1 MTRPRTTYALDLDTS
16 SFVIKE
22 YNWAPAF
29 SNFLPGIAGAW
40 GIPLWAYYVNRGQA
54 MTSVG
59 VRDKDGQ
66 ILEFY
71 SLNKAVMRIE
81 REGFRTFVRIDG
93 GPVYEPFRRTERNG
107 ITQTMIIS
115 SAELVLRERND
126 PLGLEIEV
134 VYFTLPN
141 LPVAA
146 MARQVRL
153 RNLAARRRR
162 VEWLDGAARIIPF
175 GVGLERSKAIPR
187 HIEAMMGVWNFRGVP
202 LFRLK
207 QNPEDLAQVGS
218 LSGGHFYLAAGTRL
232 GQGLVVDPDA
242 VFGDEISRDR
252 PWRFER
258 EGAPGVLAATAYRDN
273 KTPAAFVVR
282 TDQLAAGAEV
292 TQSSV
297 LGHVP
302 RDADLLPLLSAMRS
316 QDFFH
321 RKRSEN
327 AREVAEIGGRCFTVS
342 SSPTF
347 DAYAQQN
354 FLDNVVRG
362 GMPRVFQTARGP
374 SACYLFGRRHGGLER
389 DYHDFVVE
397 PTYLSQGNGFYRDV
411 LQNRRSD
418 TLFFPEVE
426 DANLVTFLNLS
437 QLDGYNP
444 QSVDEVTYRV
454 ADQAA
459 LGRWLRR
466 NVSSAPVRADLRRW
480 IQKSFSPGQF
490 VMRLEAG
497 TGRPVRDRE
506 RVAREVLA
514 FCAQNEVGSLHEGF
528 WSDHWH
534 YNFDLLDAILMVFPD
549 RLEDLLVGR
558 RFYTFFDNPD
568 VVLPRSEKTVAVGA
582 KIRCYGAVIRDGE
595 KERYIR
601 ARNHD
606 PYTVRTRYGRGTIH
620 RTTLLVKLLC
630 LVTNRLGTLDPA
642 GTGIEMEASKPGWN
656 DALNGLPG
664 LFGSGLSELLE
675 LRRALRFMRGALDR
689 IGRPASETLPV
700 YEELA
705 GFLRALR
712 RIIRRRL
719 RSRAERAAFRY
730 WDSAN
735 TVKERYRDQTRLG
748 VSGLTVDLS
757 FREIRGFLADAETL
771 LDATFRRPTRAQVMS
786 PGGVPYTYFLNEI
799 VKHRP
804 LSRRNHQGFPLVKAL
819 GFRQRP
825 VKLFLEGAVHWMKD
839 RPEEA
844 ADIYRAVRRSGVFDR
859 KLAMYKTCEDMTG
872 ETTELGRSVGA
883 YPRGWMENE
892 SIYLHMHYK
901 YLLEVLRAGL
911 YAEFWKDA
919 RTGLIPFLDPAVYGR
934 STLEGASFVVSSA
947 YPDERFHG
955 RAFQPRLSGMT
966 TEFISMWI
974 LALVGSQ
981 PFRVATNG
989 NLTLTL
995 EPRLP
1000 DWLFTERQTT
1010 RRYHDPLDGW
1020 GEVSVPKDALAFKLL
1035 GRVLV
1040 VYRNPRRRPTWGARG
1055 VQPIAYR
1062 LEYRSGQVVEL
1073 GCATVAGAHA
1083 EAVREGAVRRID
1095 VTLR

>member
-1 MTRPRTTYALDLDTS
+1 MTQTRTTYALDPRTS
-16 SFVIKE
+16 SFVIEE

-81 REGFRTFVRIDG
+81 REGFRTFIRIDG
-93 GPVYEPFRRTERNG
+93 GPVYEPFRKTERTG
-107 ITQTMIIS
+107 ISQTMIIS
-115 SAELVLRERND
+115 SAELVLRERNE
-126 PLGLEIEV
+126 PLGFEIEV
-134 VYFTLPN
+134 TYFTLPN

-146 MARQVRL
+146 MTRQVRL

-162 VEWLDGAARIIPF
+162 FEWLDGAARIIPF
-175 GVGLERSKAIPR
+175 GVGLARSKAIPR
-187 HIEAMMGVWNFRGVP
+187 HIEAMMGVSNIRGIP

-207 QNPEDLAQVGS
+207 QKPEDLAQVGS
-218 LSGGHFYLAAGTRL
+218 LSGGHFYYAAGARL
-232 GQGLVVDPDA
+232 GRGLVVDPDA

-252 PWRFER
+252 AWRFER

-282 TDQLAAGAEV
+282 TDRLAAGAEV
-292 TQSSV
+292 TQSSM
-297 LGHVP
+297 LGHVK
-302 RDADLLPLLSAMRS
+302 RDDDLPPLLSAVRRKS
-316 QDFFH
+316 FFD
-321 RKRSEN
+321 RKRAEN
-327 AREVAEIGGRCFTVS
+327 VGEIAAIGNRCFTVS
-342 SSPTF
+342 STPTF
-347 DAYAQQN
+347 DAYAEQN
-354 FLDNVVRG
+354 FLDNVIRG
-362 GMPRVFQTARGP
+362 GMPMVFQTVRGP

-389 DYHDFVVE
+389 DYHHFVVE
-397 PTYLSQGNGFYRDV
+397 PTYLSQGNAFYRDV

-418 TLFFPEVE
+418 TFFFPEVE
-426 DANLVTFLNLS
+426 AANLITFLNLS

-444 QSVDEVTYRV
+444 LGVDAVTYRV
-454 ADQAA
+454 ADDAA

-466 NVSSAPVRADLRRW
+466 NVSSAPVRADLRRRM
-480 IQKSFSPGQF
+480 QGSFSPGQL
-490 VMRLEAG
+490 VMLLESRM
-497 TGRPVRDRE
+497 GRPVRDRE
-506 RVAREVLA
+506 RVAREVLTV
-514 FCAQNEVGSLHEGF
+514 CVQNEVGSLHEGF

-534 YNFDLLDAILMVFPD
+534 YNFDLLDAILMVLPD
-549 RLEDLLVGR
+549 RLEDLLIGHSV
-558 RFYTFFDNPD
+558 YTFFDDPD
-568 VVLPRSEKTVAVGA
+568 VVVPRSEKTVAVGA
-582 KIRCYGAVIRDGE
+582 KIRRFGAVIRDSE
-595 KERYIR
+595 KERQIR
-601 ARNHD
+601 ARKHD
-606 PYTVRTRYGRGTIH
+606 PYTVRTRYGRGAIY

-630 LVTNRLGTLDPA
+630 VVTNRLSTLDPA
-642 GTGIEMEASKPGWN
+642 GTGIEMEAGKPGWN

-675 LRRALRFMRGALDR
+675 LRRAFRFMGDALDQ
-689 IGRPASETLPV
+689 IGRPASGTVPV

-705 GFLRALR
+705 VFIRSLR
-712 RIIRRRL
+712 RIVRRRL
-719 RSRAERAAFRY
+719 RSRSARAAFRY
-730 WDSAN
+730 WDAAN
-735 TVKERYRDQTRLG
+735 TAKEQYRDRSRLG
-748 VSGLTVDLS
+748 VSGRTVDMTV
-757 FREIRGFLADAETL
+757 REIRGFLADGGTM
-771 LDATFRRPTRAQVMS
+771 LDATFRRPTRDQVMS
-786 PGGVPYTYFLNEI
+786 PGGVPYTYFLNEV

-804 LSRRNHQGFPLVKAL
+804 LSRRGQQGFPLVQAL

-825 VKLFLEGAVHWMKD
+825 VRLFLEGAVHWMKD

-844 ADIYRAVRRSGVFDR
+844 LDIYRAVRRSRVFDR
-859 KLAMYKTCEDMTG
+859 KLAMYKASEDMTG
-872 ETTELGRSVGA
+872 ETTELGRLVGA
-883 YPRGWMENE
+883 YPRGWIENE

-911 YAEFWKDA
+911 YKEFWKDA
-919 RTGLIPFLDPAVYGR
+919 RTGLIPFLDPTVYGR

-981 PFRVATNG
+981 PFRMAVDG
-989 NLTLTL
+989 RLTLTL

-1000 DWLFTERQTT
+1000 DWLFTERETT
-1010 RRYHDPLDGW
+1010 RQYHDPSDGW
-1020 GEVSVPKDALAFKLL
+1020 REVSIPKNALAFKLL
-1035 GRVLV
+1035 GRILV
-1040 VYRNPRRRPTWGARG
+1040 VYRNPRRRRTWGVRG
-1055 VQPIAYR
+1055 VQPKAYR
-1062 LEYRSGQVVEL
+1062 LEYRDGQVVEL
-1073 GCATVAGAHA
+1073 DEVAVAGAHA

>member
-1 MTRPRTTYALDLDTS
+1 MTQRRAIYAFDSHTS
-16 SFVIKE
+16 SFVIEE

-54 MTSVG
+54 MASVG

-81 REGFRTFVRIDG
+81 REGFRTFIRIDG
-93 GPVYEPFRRTERNG
+93 GPVYEPFRRTEDEG
-107 ITQTMIIS
+107 ISQTMTVS
-115 SAELVLRERND
+115 SAELVLRERNE
-126 PLGLEIEV
+126 PLGIEIEV
-134 VYFTLPN
+134 AYFALPN
-141 LPVAA
+141 LAVAA

-162 VEWLDGAARIIPF
+162 FEWLDGAARIIPF
-175 GVGLERSKAIPR
+175 GVGLQRSKAIPR
-187 HIEAMMGVWNFRGVP
+187 HIEAMMGVWNVRGVP

-207 QNPEDLAQVGS
+207 QKPGDMAEVAS
-218 LSGGHFYLAAGTRL
+218 LSGGHFYLAAGARL
-232 GQGLVVDPDA
+232 GRGLVVDPDA
-242 VFGDEISRDR
+242 VFGDEMSRDH

-258 EGAPGVLAATAYRDN
+258 EGARGVLDAPEYRDN
-273 KTPAAFVVR
+273 KTPAAFTVR
-282 TDQLAAGAEV
+282 TEQLASGAEV

-302 RDADLLPLLSAMRS
+302 RDEDLPPLVSAVRTG
-316 QDFFH
+316 DFFE
-321 RKRSEN
+321 RKRAEN
-327 AREVAEIGGRCFTVS
+327 AREIAEIADRCFTVS
-342 SSPTF
+342 SAPTF
-347 DAYAQQN
+347 DAYARQN

-362 GMPRVFQTARGP
+362 GMPLMFETAHGP

-389 DYHDFVVE
+389 DYHHFVVE

-426 DANLVTFLNLS
+426 AANLVTFLNLS

-444 QSVDEVTYRV
+444 LGVDEVTYRV
-454 ADQAA
+454 ADDAA
-459 LGRWLRR
+459 LERWLRR
-466 NVSSAPVRADLRRW
+466 HVSAGIRTDLRRW
-480 IQKSFSPGQF
+480 LRGSFTPGALA
-490 VMRLEAG
+490 MRLEA
-497 TGRPVRDRE
+497 TARRTNPE
-506 RVAREVLA
+506 RLVREVLA
-514 FCAQNEVGSLHEGF
+514 CCTQNQVGSLHEGF

-534 YNFDLLDAILMVFPD
+534 YNFDLLDAILTVFPD

-558 RFYTFFDNPD
+558 CVYTFFDDPD
-568 VVLPRSEKTVAVGA
+568 VVLPRSMKSVDVGG
-582 KIRCYGAVIRDGE
+582 KIRRYGAVIRDGE
-595 KERYIR
+595 KEDRIR
-601 ARNHD
+601 SRNHD
-606 PYTVRTRYGRGTIH
+606 PYTVRTRYGRGTIY

-630 LVTNRLGTLDPA
+630 LVTNRLGTLDPF
-642 GTGIEMEASKPGWN
+642 GTGIEMEAGKPGWN

-675 LRRALRFMRGALDR
+675 LRRAVRFMANALDR
-689 IGRPASETLPV
+689 ISWPASETMPV
-700 YEELA
+700 YEELG
-705 GFLRALR
+705 GFVRALR
-712 RIIRRRL
+712 RIVRRRL
-719 RSRAERAAFRY
+719 RSRTQRATFQY

-735 TVKERYRDQTRLG
+735 RVKEQYRDRTRLG
-748 VSGLTVDLS
+748 VSGRTVAMSL
-757 FREIRGFLADAETL
+757 REIRSFLADAGTL
-771 LDATFRRPTRAQVMS
+771 LDATFRNPTRKQVLS
-786 PGGVPYTYFLNEI
+786 PDGVPFTYFLNEV

-804 LSRRNHQGFPLVKAL
+804 LSRRSHQGLPLVQPL
-819 GFRQRP
+819 GFKQRP
-825 VKLFLEGAVHWMKD
+825 VRLFLEGAVHWMKD

-844 ADIYRAVRRSGVFDR
+844 RDIYRAVRRSRVFDR
-859 KLAMYKTCEDMTG
+859 KLAMYKTSEDMTG

-883 YPRGWMENE
+883 YPRGLIENE

-911 YAEFWKDA
+911 YAEFWRDA

-947 YPDERFHG
+947 YPDARFHG

-966 TEFISMWI
+966 TEFISMWL
-974 LALVGSQ
+974 LALVGPR
-981 PFRVATNG
+981 PFRVSENG
-989 NLTLTL
+989 PLTLIL

-1000 DWLFTERQTT
+1000 EWLFTERETT
-1010 RRYHDPLDGW
+1010 RRYHDPRDGW
-1020 GEVSVPKDALAFKLL
+1020 RQVSVPKDALAFKLL
-1035 GRVLV
+1035 GCVLV
-1040 VYRNPRRRPTWGARG
+1040 VYRNPRRRRTWGARG
-1055 VQPIAYR
+1055 VRPIAYR
-1062 LEYRSGQVVEL
+1062 LDYRSGEVVEL
-1073 GCATVAGAHA
+1073 ACATVVGTHA
-1083 EAVREGAVRRID
+1083 EAVRDGAVRRID

>member
-16 SFVIKE
+16 SFVIEE

-81 REGFRTFVRIDG
+81 REG
-93 GPVYEPFRRTERNG
+93 
-107 ITQTMIIS
+107 
-115 SAELVLRERND
+115 
-126 PLGLEIEV
+126 
-134 VYFTLPN
+134 
-141 LPVAA
+141 
-146 MARQVRL
+146 
-153 RNLAARRRR
+153 
-162 VEWLDGAARIIPF
+162 
-175 GVGLERSKAIPR
+175 
-187 HIEAMMGVWNFRGVP
+187 
-202 LFRLK
+202 
-207 QNPEDLAQVGS
+207 
-218 LSGGHFYLAAGTRL
+218 
-232 GQGLVVDPDA
+232 
-242 VFGDEISRDR
+242 
-252 PWRFER
+252 
-258 EGAPGVLAATAYRDN
+258 APGVLAATAYHDN

-302 RDADLLPLLSAMRS
+302 RDADLLRLLSAMRS

-362 GMPRVFQTARGP
+362 GMPKVFQTARGP

-389 DYHDFVVE
+389 DYHHFVVE

-444 QSVDEVTYRV
+444 LGVDEVTYRV

-459 LGRWLRR
+459 LRRWLRR
-466 NVSSAPVRADLRRW
+466 NVASAPVRADLRRW
-480 IQKSFSPGQF
+480 SQKSFSPGQL
-490 VMRLEAG
+490 VMRLEAD

-514 FCAQNEVGSLHEGF
+514 VCAQNEVGSLHEGF

-534 YNFDLLDAILMVFPD
+534 YNFDLLDAILKVFPD

-558 RFYTFFDNPD
+558 RVYTFFDDPD

-582 KIRCYGAVIRDGE
+582 KIRCYGAVIRDRE

-606 PYTVRTRYGRGTIH
+606 PYTVRTRYGRGTIY

-642 GTGIEMEASKPGWN
+642 GTGIEMEAGKPGWN

-675 LRRALRFMRGALDR
+675 LRRALRFMRDALAR
-689 IGRPASETLPV
+689 IGRPASEALPV

-705 GFLRALR
+705 RFVRALPLLGLGQHR
-712 RIIRRRL
+712 QGTLPRPNPARCLGSHGRL
-719 RSRAERAAFRY
+719 
-730 WDSAN
+730 
-735 TVKERYRDQTRLG
+735 VVPRDPRL
-748 VSGLTVDLS
+748 
-757 FREIRGFLADAETL
+757 
-771 LDATFRRPTRAQVMS
+771 
-786 PGGVPYTYFLNEI
+786 
-799 VKHRP
+799 
-804 LSRRNHQGFPLVKAL
+804 
-819 GFRQRP
+819 
-825 VKLFLEGAVHWMKD
+825 
-839 RPEEA
+839 
-844 ADIYRAVRRSGVFDR
+844 
-859 KLAMYKTCEDMTG
+859 
-872 ETTELGRSVGA
+872 
-883 YPRGWMENE
+883 PRGRRDVARR
-892 SIYLHMHYK
+892 H
-901 YLLEVLRAGL
+901 VPTP
-911 YAEFWKDA
+911 DA
-919 RTGLIPFLDPAVYGR
+919 RTGDVARRR
-934 STLEGASFVVSSA
+934 SVHL
-947 YPDERFHG
+947 
-955 RAFQPRLSGMT
+955 
-966 TEFISMWI
+966 
-974 LALVGSQ
+974 
-981 PFRVATNG
+981 
-989 NLTLTL
+989 
-995 EPRLP
+995 LP
-1000 DWLFTERQTT
+1000 QRDRQTSAAVSPEPSGVPAGQGPGLPAASGEAVPG
-1010 RRYHDPLDGW
+1010 RGGPLD
-1020 GEVSVPKDALAFKLL
+1020 
-1035 GRVLV
+1035 
-1040 VYRNPRRRPTWGARG
+1040 
-1055 VQPIAYR
+1055 
-1062 LEYRSGQVVEL
+1062 
-1073 GCATVAGAHA
+1073 
-1083 EAVREGAVRRID
+1083 EGPP
-1095 VTLR
+1095 

>member
-1 MTRPRTTYALDLDTS
+1 
-16 SFVIKE
+16 
-22 YNWAPAF
+22 
-29 SNFLPGIAGAW
+29 
-40 GIPLWAYYVNRGQA
+40 
-54 MTSVG
+54 
-59 VRDKDGQ
+59 
-66 ILEFY
+66 
-71 SLNKAVMRIE
+71 
-81 REGFRTFVRIDG
+81 
-93 GPVYEPFRRTERNG
+93 
-107 ITQTMIIS
+107 
-115 SAELVLRERND
+115 
-126 PLGLEIEV
+126 
-134 VYFTLPN
+134 
-141 LPVAA
+141 
-146 MARQVRL
+146 
-153 RNLAARRRR
+153 
-162 VEWLDGAARIIPF
+162 
-175 GVGLERSKAIPR
+175 
-187 HIEAMMGVWNFRGVP
+187 MMGVWNVRGVP

-218 LSGGHFYLAAGTRL
+218 LSGGISTLRPAPGSARGSSSTRMRCLATRS
-232 GQGLVVDPDA
+232 A
-242 VFGDEISRDR
+242 ASA

-258 EGAPGVLAATAYRDN
+258 EGAPGVLAATAYHDN

-362 GMPRVFQTARGP
+362 GMPGVFQTARGP

-389 DYHDFVVE
+389 DYHHFVVE
-397 PTYLSQGNGFYRDV
+397 PTYPSQGNGFYRDV

-444 QSVDEVTYRV
+444 LGVGEVTYRV

-459 LGRWLRR
+459 LGVWLRR

-480 IQKSFSPGQF
+480 IQKSFSPGQL

-534 YNFDLLDAILMVFPD
+534 YNFDLLDAILKVFPD
-549 RLEDLLVGR
+549 RLEDLLVR
-558 RFYTFFDNPD
+558 RRVYTFFDDPD

-606 PYTVRTRYGRGTIH
+606 PYTVRTRYGRGTIY

-675 LRRALRFMRGALDR
+675 LRRALRFMRDALDR

-705 GFLRALR
+705 GFIRALR

-719 RSRAERAAFRY
+719 RSRAEHAAFRC

-757 FREIRGFLADAETL
+757 FPRDLQL
-771 LDATFRRPTRAQVMS
+771 
-786 PGGVPYTYFLNEI
+786 
-799 VKHRP
+799 
-804 LSRRNHQGFPLVKAL
+804 
-819 GFRQRP
+819 
-825 VKLFLEGAVHWMKD
+825 
-839 RPEEA
+839 
-844 ADIYRAVRRSGVFDR
+844 
-859 KLAMYKTCEDMTG
+859 
-872 ETTELGRSVGA
+872 
-883 YPRGWMENE
+883 PRGRRDVARR
-892 SIYLHMHYK
+892 H
-901 YLLEVLRAGL
+901 VPTP
-911 YAEFWKDA
+911 DA
-919 RTGLIPFLDPAVYGR
+919 RTGDVARRRSLHLLPQRDCQTSAAVSPEPSGVPAGQGPGLPAASGEAVPGR
-934 STLEGASFVVSSA
+934 G
-947 YPDERFHG
+947 G
-955 RAFQPRLSGMT
+955 
-966 TEFISMWI
+966 
-974 LALVGSQ
+974 
-981 PFRVATNG
+981 
-989 NLTLTL
+989 
-995 EPRLP
+995 
-1000 DWLFTERQTT
+1000 
-1010 RRYHDPLDGW
+1010 PLDEGPPR
-1020 GEVSVPKDALAFKLL
+1020 GSRRHL
-1035 GRVLV
+1035 
-1040 VYRNPRRRPTWGARG
+1040 PRRAPLRGLRPQARD
-1055 VQPIAYR
+1055 VQD
-1062 LEYRSGQVVEL
+1062 L
-1073 GCATVAGAHA
+1073 
-1083 EAVREGAVRRID
+1083 
-1095 VTLR
+1095 